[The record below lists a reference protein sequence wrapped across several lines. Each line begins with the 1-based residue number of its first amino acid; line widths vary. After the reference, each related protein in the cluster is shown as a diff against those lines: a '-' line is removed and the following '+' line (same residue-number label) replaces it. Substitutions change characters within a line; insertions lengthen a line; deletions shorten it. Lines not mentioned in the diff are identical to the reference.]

1 MAVAVEVDVGHR
13 PDRRIA
19 VSVVDAPAG
28 GVTILVDIEGIF
40 APPVLR
46 EVLRALHERGFE
58 PQRDDHTDRGH
69 MRRGREVHIQ
79 RMQLPAVVGD
89 VGAAPVIE
97 INPHIGVELA
107 AGRGRGIVTCLTLVD
122 VFGIA
127 VSPIEP
133 QLRADGVDLRELH
146 DELQPH
152 AIHGRTVVLVGILD
166 ERPLGGSG
174 LHGDPA
180 GRRVVLVADE
190 DFACLAVDAECR
202 VRRHRVGRPVGQ
214 RGRHAHHVIGERLE
228 GGAQLVGIFRA
239 IEIADQRDR
248 GAPDTQVD
256 ADL

>member
-79 RMQLPAVVGD
+79 RVQLPAVVGD

-107 AGRGRGIVTCLTLVD
+107 AGRGRGIVACLTLVD

-127 VSPIEP
+127 VSPVEP
-133 QLRADGVDLRELH
+133 QLRADGVDLREFH

-152 AIHGRTVVLVGILD
+152 AVYGRTVVLIGILD
-166 ERPLGGSG
+166 ERPFRGSG

-180 GRRVVLVADE
+180 GRGVVLVTDE
-190 DFACLAVDAECR
+190 DFARLAVDPESR
-202 VRRHRVGRPVGQ
+202 VRRHRVCSPVGQ
-214 RGRHAHHVIGERLE
+214 RGGHAHHIIRRT
-228 GGAQLVGIFRA
+228 ARRRRSAYRGISC
-239 IEIADQRDR
+239 
-248 GAPDTQVD
+248 G
-256 ADL
+256 